1 MIANFKEAKTAASAT
16 LIDLWHDKNI
26 KSTTVGY

>member
-16 LIDLWHDKNI
+16 LIDLWHDI
-26 KSTTVGY
+26 KILNLLL